1 MWTNQDSTQLAT
13 NAASS
18 VVCLARL
25 SSSKLS
31 FSKDRADRAALRFPS
46 LALLVVALLLG
57 LTQPLG
63 ADSAQSGDDPFLSFR
78 REMIENQVRR
88 RGIEEPKILSA
99 LELVPRHLFVPEGD
113 RLRAYE
119 DVPIEIGPDQTLSQ
133 AYLSAQ
139 MVSLLDLDGDEK
151 VLEIGTGSGYDA
163 ALLSRLAREVWT
175 VEISPRLAD
184 AARRTLSRLGYKNV
198 HVETGDGYRGLPG
211 EAPFDA
217 ILLTAAPQHIPE
229 PLIEQLAVG
238 GKMVVA
244 VGDFFQDLL
253 VVTKN
258 ADGSCDKRRISPV
271 RLGPMTGEAAEK
283 DPG

>member
-1 MWTNQDSTQLAT
+1 MRTNLNSNPRGGRTRSSEPSPARDIAAPLGLRRLAP
-13 NAASS
+13 AM
-18 VVCLARL
+18 V
-25 SSSKLS
+25 
-31 FSKDRADRAALRFPS
+31 FS
-46 LALLVVALLLG
+46 LLLG
-57 LTQPLG
+57 LAQPLA
-63 ADSAQSGDDPFLSFR
+63 ADSAQASGDPFLTFR
-78 REMIENQVRR
+78 RDMVENQIKR
-88 RGIEEPKILSA
+88 RGIDEPRILRA
-99 LELVPRHLFVPEGD
+99 LELVPRHLFVPEGE

-139 MVSLLDLDGDEK
+139 MVSLLELDGDEK

-175 VEISPRLAD
+175 VEISPQLAD
-184 AARRTLSRLGYKNV
+184 AARRTLGRLGYDNV
-198 HVETGDGYRGLPG
+198 RVLAGDGYRGLPE

-253 VVTKN
+253 VVTKM
-258 ADGSCDKRRISPV
+258 ADGTCEKRRISPV
-271 RLGPMTGEAAEK
+271 RLGPMTGEAARK
-283 DPG
+283 DPD